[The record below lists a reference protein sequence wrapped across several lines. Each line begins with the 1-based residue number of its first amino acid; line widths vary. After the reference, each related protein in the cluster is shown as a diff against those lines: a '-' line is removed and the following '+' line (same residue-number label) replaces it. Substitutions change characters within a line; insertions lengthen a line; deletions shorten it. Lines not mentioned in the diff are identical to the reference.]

1 VEVPDLSALFE
12 WAEREDPRYSV
23 WSAVESWC
31 LDLAER
37 PWQVPSVPYSL
48 NEGEPTEIRTAELQD
63 AGVIVAYSVHHET
76 LQVIIIGIT
85 QR

>member
-1 VEVPDLSALFE
+1 MEVPDLGALFE

-23 WSAVESWC
+23 WTAVESWC
-31 LDLAER
+31 RDLADR
-37 PWQVPSVPYSL
+37 PWQAPSVPYSL

-85 QR
+85 GR